1 MAYGTSAKFKY
12 PAIPNKHRP
21 DFFHIFFLFL
31 KIQEIRE
38 QQDVVYHLLATA
50 AVNMDS
56 GKAHEFFFG
65 FAPK

>member
-1 MAYGTSAKFKY
+1 MAYGTAVKFKY
-12 PAIPNKHRP
+12 PATSDKHRP

-31 KIQEIRE
+31 KNQEIRE
-38 QQDVVYHLLATA
+38 QQDVVYHLLAAA
-50 AVNMDS
+50 AVNMNS